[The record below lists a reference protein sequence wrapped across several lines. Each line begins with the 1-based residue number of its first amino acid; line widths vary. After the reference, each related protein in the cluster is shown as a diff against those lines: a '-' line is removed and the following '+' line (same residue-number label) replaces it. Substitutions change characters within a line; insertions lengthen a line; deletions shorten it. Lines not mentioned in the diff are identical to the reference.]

1 MKVLTLLPF
10 VLPAVFA
17 APAGEGQTLL
27 GDIVGYSDLAGG
39 IFGEL
44 VKGVE
49 HLVYGAEEVVEKVDQ
64 WFEGGKEF
72 IKQNGLVCESAHQS
86 YMTCDSNT

>member
-10 VLPAVFA
+10 LLPAVFA
-17 APAGEGQTLL
+17 APASEGQILL
-27 GDIVGYSDLAGG
+27 GDIVEYSDLTGG

-49 HLVYGAEEVVEKVDQ
+49 HLVYGAEEVVEKEQ
-64 WFEGGKEF
+64 WFDGGKEF
-72 IKQNGLVCESAHQS
+72 IRQNGLVCESAHHLH
-86 YMTCDSNT
+86 MDL